1 MCFCNNLFITMLIEI
16 KSLSSIQSRV
26 VVKELGG
33 KKHLK
38 SLPCGC
44 KSTYR
49 LVKLVGLIR
58 VVKRLDS
65 TIYLETVTKDRFKL
79 N

>member
-1 MCFCNNLFITMLIEI
+1 MLIEI
-16 KSLSSIQSRV
+16 KSLSTIQSRII
-26 VVKELGG
+26 VKELGG

-38 SLPCGC
+38 SLPCGH

-58 VVKRLDS
+58 IVKRLDN
-65 TIYLETVTKDRFKL
+65 TIYLETITKDRFKL

>member
-1 MCFCNNLFITMLIEI
+1 MLIEI
-16 KSLSSIQSRV
+16 KSLSSIQSRI

-33 KKHLK
+33 YKHLK
-38 SLPCGC
+38 SLPCGH

-49 LVKLVGLIR
+49 VVKLVGLIR
-58 VVKRLDS
+58 IVKRLDN